1 MSDAR
6 RGLDTA
12 SSCNKPS
19 INSLWALNLCAAIKL
34 ELCAVTSISSRLLTR
49 TLQGRA
55 FPLHLLQQTHAALP
69 RFQTANSS
77 WPGLKMEGF

>member
-12 SSCNKPS
+12 SSRNKPS
-19 INSLWALNLCAAIKL
+19 MNSLWALNLCAAIKP
-34 ELCAVTSISSRLLTR
+34 ELCAATSISSRLPKR

-55 FPLHLLQQTHAALP
+55 FPLHLLQQTHAAPP
-69 RFQTANSS
+69 RFPMANS
-77 WPGLKMEGF
+77 WPGLQMEDF